1 MKIEKWPAVSHK
13 PENIQIN
20 ELDILFDLAKKAM
33 VTFKSSV
40 STQKTNSDRQ
50 GIKVYMERD
59 WNQVK
64 DD

>member
-1 MKIEKWPAVSHK
+1 MCHINQRVFR
-13 PENIQIN
+13 IN
-20 ELDILFDLAKKAM
+20 ELDILFDLAKKTM

-40 STQKTNSDRQ
+40 STQKTNADGQ

-59 WNQVK
+59 WSQVK